1 MNVEKIILKN
11 LLKNEPYTRKALPFL
26 KDEYFL
32 APEDKELFSIIREFI
47 LKYNALPSND
57 ALGAE
62 LQAKK
67 GLNEETLKAMV
78 ETLNEIQK
86 NPDQPNDVWLLDTTE
101 TFCQDKAIY
110 NAITKSIEIINNK
123 GNLSKGAIP
132 DLLSDA
138 LAVSFD
144 PNVGHDYL
152 EQYKDRFEYYH
163 RVQDRIPFDLEYFN
177 KITGGGL
184 PKKTLNIIL
193 AGTGVGKSLFMCH
206 CAAAALTLGKKV
218 LYITLELSQEEV
230 GKRIDANL
238 MNTSFKDLLAMPE
251 DIYLKRGQA
260 LKAKTNGKLI
270 IKEYPTATAS
280 TLQFKALLRELEL
293 KKKFIPDVIFIDYL
307 NICTS
312 ARIKQ
317 GGNVNSYTYIKA
329 IAEELRGLAV
339 EYAVPVVSAT
349 QTNRTGFVS
358 SDLGLED
365 TSESFGLP
373 ATADLMFGLMRSE
386 TLDQLGQIEVKQL
399 KNRYEDPST
408 NKKFVIGVDIT
419 KMKLYD
425 VEASAQKGISDSGQV
440 ESKPPE
446 QRRNK
451 FDKLK
456 VQ

>member
-1 MNVEKIILKN
+1 MNVDKIILKN
-11 LLKNEPYTRKALPFL
+11 LIKNEPYARKSLPFL

-32 APEDKELFSIIREFI
+32 APDDKALFLIIRDFI
-47 LKYNALPSND
+47 LKYNTLPSND
-57 ALGAE
+57 ALGTE
-62 LQAKK
+62 LRQKK
-67 GLNEETLKAMV
+67 GLSEDLLKSMAD
-78 ETLNEIQK
+78 TLNEINTNK
-86 NPDQPNDVWLLDTTE
+86 DEPNIDWLLETTE

-110 NAITKSIEIINNK
+110 NAISKSLEIINNK

-152 EQYKDRFEYYH
+152 EDFEGRYDYYH
-163 RVQDRIPFDLEYFN
+163 RVHERVPFDLEFLN
-177 KITGGGL
+177 KITNGGL

-206 CAAAALTLGKKV
+206 CAAAALALGKNV

-238 MNTSFKDLLAMPE
+238 MNTPFKDLLILPK
-251 DIYLKRGQA
+251 DTYLKRGQA

-293 KKKFIPDVIFIDYL
+293 KKKFIPDIIFVDYL

-312 ARIKQ
+312 ARIKP
-317 GGNVNSYTYIKA
+317 GGNVNSYTYVKA

-339 EYAVPVVSAT
+339 EYEVPLVSAT
-349 QTNRTGFVS
+349 QTNRTGYVS
-358 SDLGLED
+358 SDIGLED

-373 ATADLMFGLMRSE
+373 ATADFMVGLMRSE

-399 KNRYEDPST
+399 KNRYSDLNT

-440 ESKPPE
+440 EEKSPE
-446 QRRNK
+446 PRQNK
-451 FDKLK
+451 FHKLK
-456 VQ
+456 V